1 MYIRVARRGDEVE
14 AAVHACVWN
23 SFLPCNIHLLFQKFF
38 VLLVDVFLN
47 RLPAV
52 EVGERDE

>member
-14 AAVHACVWN
+14 AAVHVRVWN